1 MEMFHYS
8 EFLRFVILNEVKNP
22 VFMRVMDSSLRS
34 VEDPG
39 LSGNDSFSN
48 FLDNPMNHEN
58 NLKIIYRF
66 FFRVPDAEDKHLL
79 NTLP

>member
-58 NLKIIYRF
+58 TLKIINRF
-66 FFRVPDAEDKHLL
+66 FFWMPNAEYQHLL
-79 NTLP
+79 NNLP